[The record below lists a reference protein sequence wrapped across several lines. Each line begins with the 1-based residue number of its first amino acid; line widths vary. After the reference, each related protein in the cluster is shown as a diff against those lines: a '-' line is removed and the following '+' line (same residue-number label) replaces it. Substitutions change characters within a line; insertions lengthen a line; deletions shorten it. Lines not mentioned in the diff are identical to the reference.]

1 MEVEVAHNLALAGKT
16 AVMAKLWDLVVI
28 TPKVAQVRAQ
38 LQENLERKTVNSTL
52 VAEVVEYLSP
62 LL

>member
-1 MEVEVAHNLALAGKT
+1 MEVEVAHNLALVGKT

-28 TPKVAQVRAQ
+28 APKVAQVRAQ
-38 LQENLERKTVNSTL
+38 LQGNLERKTVNSTL